1 MEDPLVK
8 LLLDWPK
15 TITYSKREAGY
26 SYYNSLPSGKQT
38 HSRENDQFGR
48 MTLEF
53 KFGKTEEIEED

>member
-26 SYYNSLPSGKQT
+26 SYYNSLPSGKET
-38 HSRENDQFGR
+38 HSKENDHFCWKAIRKDDARIQ
-48 MTLEF
+48 
-53 KFGKTEEIEED
+53 IW